1 MKKKLTEPITK
12 IIVRGLTYEYGKDSG
27 KICNG
32 QIIASK
38 ECKEECD
45 AFTLDPT
52 IESKQPGDT
61 LLTINVPLHDAN
73 GIVLDQEFSL
83 NILLFTSI
91 KADAEI
97 PTIQPPVQSSGTLES
112 GEAASMTAAPT
123 GTKSYYWY
131 QKDDVDAISRLYQFL
146 DPSNPDERMIM
157 ESLDENQ
164 FPATYML
171 SLDGLFYELDPRS
184 GHITYN
190 QSFQVTFDP
199 ETGTI
204 S

>member
-38 ECKEECD
+38 ECKEECN

-61 LLTINVPLHDAN
+61 LLTVNVPMHDAD
-73 GIVLDQEFSL
+73 GVTMPQDFSL
-83 NILLFTSI
+83 DVLLFTSI

-112 GEAASMTAAPT
+112 GEAASMAAAPT

-131 QKDDVDAISRLYQFL
+131 QKEDVDAIGRLYQFL
-146 DPSNPDERMIM
+146 DPTKPDEYTIM
-157 ESLDENQ
+157 KSLDDNY
-164 FPATYML
+164 FPANYLL
-171 SLDGLFYELDPRS
+171 SLQGQRFYRDPETTRV
-184 GHITYN
+184 TFN
-190 QSFQVTFDP
+190 RSFQVTFDP

>member
-1 MKKKLTEPITK
+1 M
-12 IIVRGLTYEYGKDSG
+12 
-27 KICNG
+27 
-32 QIIASK
+32 
-38 ECKEECD
+38 
-45 AFTLDPT
+45 
-52 IESKQPGDT
+52 
-61 LLTINVPLHDAN
+61 PLHDAN

-131 QKDDVDAISRLYQFL
+131 QKEDVDAIGRLYQFL
-146 DPSNPDERMIM
+146 DPTKPDEYTIIK
-157 ESLDENQ
+157 SLDNNY
-164 FPATYML
+164 FPANYLL
-171 SLDGLFYELDPRS
+171 SLQGQRHYVDPE
-184 GHITYN
+184 TYRVTFN

>member
-12 IIVRGLTYEYGKDSG
+12 IIVRGYTYEYGKDSG
-27 KICNG
+27 KICRE

-38 ECKEECD
+38 ECTEKCD

-61 LLTINVPLHDAN
+61 LLTINASMHNEDGSWLGQD
-73 GIVLDQEFSL
+73 FSL
-83 NILLFTSI
+83 DILLFTSI

-97 PTIQPPVQSSGTLES
+97 PTIQHPVQSSGTLES
-112 GEAASMTAAPT
+112 GEAASMTAVPT

-131 QKDDVDAISRLYQFL
+131 QKEDVDAIGRLYRAL
-146 DPSNPDERMIM
+146 DPTKPEEFMIM
-157 ESLDENQ
+157 ESLDDNY
-164 FPATYML
+164 FPANYLLFLQGQRYYVDPETYL
-171 SLDGLFYELDPRS
+171 VA
-184 GHITYN
+184 YN
-190 QSFQVTFDP
+190 RSFQVTFDP
-199 ETGTI
+199 ETGRI

>member
-1 MKKKLTEPITK
+1 M
-12 IIVRGLTYEYGKDSG
+12 RGLTYEYGKDSG
-27 KICNG
+27 KICSE

-38 ECKEECD
+38 ECTEKCD

-61 LLTINVPLHDAN
+61 LLTVNVPMHNED
-73 GIVLDQEFSL
+73 GVTIPQDFSL

-97 PTIQPPVQSSGTLES
+97 PTIQHPVQSSGTLES

-131 QKDDVDAISRLYQFL
+131 QKEDVDAIERLYRAL
-146 DPSNPDERMIM
+146 DLTKPDERLIID
-157 ESLDENQ
+157 SLDDNY
-164 FPATYML
+164 FPANYLL
-171 SLDGLFYELDPRS
+171 SLQGQRFYVDPETTLVTFNR
-184 GHITYN
+184 
-190 QSFQVTFDP
+190 SFQVTFDP

>member
-1 MKKKLTEPITK
+1 M
-12 IIVRGLTYEYGKDSG
+12 RGLTYEYGKDSG
-27 KICNG
+27 KICRG

-38 ECKEECD
+38 ECTEECD

-61 LLTINVPLHDAN
+61 LLTVNVPMQDAD
-73 GIVLDQEFSL
+73 GTWLGQEYSLD
-83 NILLFTSI
+83 ILLFTSI

-97 PTIQPPVQSSGTLES
+97 PTIQHPVQSSGTFES
-112 GEAASMTAAPT
+112 GEAASMTAVPT

-131 QKDDVDAISRLYQFL
+131 QKEDVDAIGRLYHFL
-146 DPSNPDERMIM
+146 DPSNPDDWKLI

-190 QSFQVTFDP
+190 RSFQVTFDP

>member
-1 MKKKLTEPITK
+1 MCGESYK
-12 IIVRGLTYEYGKDSG
+12 YGTDSG
-27 KICNG
+27 KICNE

-38 ECKEECD
+38 DCKDKCD

-61 LLTINVPLHDAN
+61 LLTVNVPMGNED
-73 GIVLDQEFSL
+73 GISLGQDFSL
-83 NILLFTSI
+83 DILLFTSI

-97 PTIQPPVQSSGTLES
+97 PTIQHPVQSSGTLES

-131 QKDDVDAISRLYQFL
+131 QKEDVDTIGRLYRTL
-146 DPSNPDERMIM
+146 DPANSDDRKL
-157 ESLDENQ
+157 LDTLDDNQ

-171 SLDGLFYELDPRS
+171 SLDGLFYEIDPRS
-184 GHITYN
+184 GQITYN
-190 QSFQVTFDP
+190 RSFQVTFDP

>member
-1 MKKKLTEPITK
+1 M
-12 IIVRGLTYEYGKDSG
+12 RGLTYEYGKDSG
-27 KICNG
+27 KICRG

-38 ECKEECD
+38 ECKEKCD

-61 LLTINVPLHDAN
+61 LLTVNVPMHDAD
-73 GIVLDQEFSL
+73 GTWLGQEFSL

-97 PTIQPPVQSSGTLES
+97 PTIQPPVQSSGTFES
-112 GEAASMTAAPT
+112 GEAASMTAVPT

-131 QKDDVDAISRLYQFL
+131 QKEDVDAIDRLYRAL
-146 DPSNPDERMIM
+146 DLTKPEEYMIIK
-157 ESLDENQ
+157 SLDDNY
-164 FPATYML
+164 FPANYLL
-171 SLDGLFYELDPRS
+171 SLQGQRYYVDPE
-184 GHITYN
+184 TALVAYN
-190 QSFQVTFDP
+190 RSFQVTFDP
-199 ETGTI
+199 ETGRI

>member
-1 MKKKLTEPITK
+1 
-12 IIVRGLTYEYGKDSG
+12 VRGLTYEYGKDSG
-27 KICNG
+27 KICRE

-38 ECKEECD
+38 ECTEKCD

-61 LLTINVPLHDAN
+61 LLTVNVPMSYEDGNAR
-73 GIVLDQEFSL
+73 GKDYSLD
-83 NILLFTSI
+83 ILLFTSI

-112 GEAASMTAAPT
+112 GEAASMTAVPT

-131 QKDDVDAISRLYQFL
+131 QKEDVDAIDRLYRAL
-146 DPSNPDERMIM
+146 DQTKPEEYMIIK
-157 ESLDENQ
+157 SLDDNY
-164 FPATYML
+164 FPANYLL
-171 SLDGLFYELDPRS
+171 SLQGQRYYVDPE
-184 GHITYN
+184 TALVAYN
-190 QSFQVTFDP
+190 RSFQVTFDP